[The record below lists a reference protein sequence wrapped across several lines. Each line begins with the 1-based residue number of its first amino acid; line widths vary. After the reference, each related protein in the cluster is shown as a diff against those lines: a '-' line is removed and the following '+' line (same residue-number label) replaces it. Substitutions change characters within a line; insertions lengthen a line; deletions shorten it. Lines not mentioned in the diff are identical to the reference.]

1 MPGDD
6 FQALHE
12 VIERAREK
20 LDNNI
25 WDFIVGGAE
34 SEMTLRRN
42 RLALDSIAFRPRV
55 LRDVNGIDASTGFFG
70 RKSRLPV
77 MLAPVGSLHSMHPG
91 GAATSALAAAE
102 FGIPTIVSS
111 ASEPGLEAVAKAA
124 PDAVRIF
131 QLYVRGDD
139 DFVEDHVRRAI
150 DNGYAG
156 FCLTVDVAIYSRR
169 ERDIRNRY
177 APVAR
182 RTAGGADHQAGLSW
196 RTVQLVKDKFDIP
209 LMIKG
214 IATAEDAVIAV
225 EHGVEWIS
233 VSNHAG
239 RQLDCGRG
247 TIEML
252 PEIVAAVAGRAKVI
266 VDGSFQR
273 GTDICKALALGADA
287 VGIGR
292 MQCFGTAAAGQSG
305 VVRILELLED
315 EVQRSLGQLGVTRC
329 DQLDR
334 SYLHE
339 ARPTNL
345 PDVLSAFPLIRL
357 PADPA
362 PR

>member
-1 MPGDD
+1 MSGDD

-12 VIERAREK
+12 IIERAHEM
-20 LDNNI
+20 LDKNI

-55 LRDVNGIDASTGFFG
+55 LRDVNGIDPGASFFG

-91 GAATSALAAAE
+91 GAATSALAAQE
-102 FGIPTIVSS
+102 FGIPIIVSS

-124 PDAVRIF
+124 PESTRIF

-150 DNGYAG
+150 DGGYAG
-156 FCLTVDVAIYSRR
+156 FCLTVDVAVYSRR
-169 ERDIRNRY
+169 ERDIVNRY

-182 RTAGGADHQAGLSW
+182 RAVGGADHQAGLSW
-196 RTVQLVKDKFDIP
+196 RTVRLIKDKFDIP

-214 IATAEDAVIAV
+214 IATAEDAAIAV
-225 EHGVEWIS
+225 DHGVEWIC

-252 PEIVAAVAGRAKVI
+252 PEIVAAVQGRAKI
-266 VDGSFQR
+266 IIDGSFQR
-273 GTDICKALALGADA
+273 GADICKALALGADA

-292 MQCFGTAAAGQSG
+292 MQCFGTAAAGQRG
-305 VVRILELLED
+305 IVRILELLED
-315 EVQRSLGQLGVTRC
+315 EVQRSLGQLGVTRW

-334 SYLHE
+334 SYLH
-339 ARPTNL
+339 AAAPTNP

-357 PADPA
+357 KE
-362 PR
+362 R

>member
-12 VIERAREK
+12 IIERAREN
-20 LDNNI
+20 LDRNI

-55 LRDVNGIDASTGFFG
+55 LRDVNGIDAGMSLFG
-70 RKSRLPV
+70 RRSRLPV
-77 MLAPVGSLHSMHPG
+77 MLAPVGSLHSMHKG
-91 GAATSALAAAE
+91 GAATSALAALE
-102 FGIPTIVSS
+102 FGIPAIVSS
-111 ASEPGLEAVAKAA
+111 ASEPGLEGVAKAA
-124 PDAVRIF
+124 PDATRIF

-139 DFVEDHVRRAI
+139 DFVEDHVRRAV
-150 DNGYAG
+150 DNGYAA
-156 FCLTVDVAIYSRR
+156 FCLTVDVAYYSRR

-182 RTAGGADHQAGLSW
+182 RAVGGADYQAGLSW
-196 RTVQLVKDKFDIP
+196 RTVRLIKEKYDIP

-214 IATAEDAVIAV
+214 IATAEDAAIAV
-225 EHGVEWIS
+225 DHGVEWIC

-252 PEIVAAVAGRAKVI
+252 PEIVAAVQGRGKII

-273 GTDICKALALGADA
+273 GADICKALALGADA

-305 VVRILELLED
+305 IVR
-315 EVQRSLGQLGVTRC
+315 VTRW

-334 SYLHE
+334 SYLH
-339 ARPTNL
+339 AAMPTNQ

-357 PADPA
+357 KEE
-362 PR
+362 

>member
-1 MPGDD
+1 MSGDD

-12 VIERAREK
+12 IIERAHET
-20 LDNNI
+20 LDRNI

-55 LRDVNGIDASTGFFG
+55 LRDVNGIDAGTTYFG
-70 RKSRLPV
+70 RRSRLPV

-91 GAATSALAAAE
+91 GAATSALAAQE
-102 FGIPTIVSS
+102 FGIPVIISS
-111 ASEPGLEAVAKAA
+111 ASLPSLEEVAKAA
-124 PDAVRIF
+124 PDATRIF

-139 DFVEDHVRRAI
+139 DFVLDHVRRAV
-150 DNGYAG
+150 DSGYAG

-182 RTAGGADHQAGLSW
+182 RAVGGTQADYQAGLSW
-196 RTVQLVKDKFDIP
+196 RTVRLIKDRFDIP

-214 IATAEDAVIAV
+214 IATAEDAAIAV
-225 EHGVEWIS
+225 DHGVEWIC

-252 PEIVAAVAGRAKVI
+252 PEIVAAVAGRAKI
-266 VDGSFQR
+266 IIDGSFQR
-273 GTDICKALALGADA
+273 GADICKALAMGADA

-305 VVRILELLED
+305 IVRVLELLED
-315 EVQRSLGQLGVTRC
+315 EVQRSLGQLGVTRW

-334 SYLHE
+334 SYIH
-339 ARPTNL
+339 AAMPTNL

-357 PADPA
+357 KE
-362 PR
+362 R